1 MCSTLDPC
9 ESLYSCRDF
18 FFIIVMNADND
29 FINILNEFYPFERY
43 IVRTP
48 KSIEPVFDDLILTE
62 IFVPKTEIK
71 PIIHNDELVC
81 FTGVKNDEIY
91 VKVKGVVGE
100 MRIGYFDFASHIR
113 EAIRDI
119 VITDF
124 GPYEW
129 QSLYVQDED
138 EELPE
143 LEKVLS
149 GQKALIEKKYEECV
163 IKDDTPNTRF
173 VHV

>member
-1 MCSTLDPC
+1 
-9 ESLYSCRDF
+9 
-18 FFIIVMNADND
+18 MNADDD

-48 KSIEPVFDDLILTE
+48 KSIEPVFNDLILTE
-62 IFVPKTEIK
+62 IFVPK
-71 PIIHNDELVC
+71 
-81 FTGVKNDEIY
+81 KNDEVY
-91 VKVKGVVGE
+91 VKVKGVAGE
-100 MRIGYFDFASHIR
+100 IRIGYFDFAPHIR
-113 EAIRDI
+113 KAIRDI

-138 EELPE
+138 EEFPE

-149 GQKALIEKKYEECV
+149 EQKALIEKKYEECV

>member
-1 MCSTLDPC
+1 
-9 ESLYSCRDF
+9 
-18 FFIIVMNADND
+18 MNADDD

-48 KSIEPVFDDLILTE
+48 KSIEPVFNDLILTE
-62 IFVPKTEIK
+62 IFVPK
-71 PIIHNDELVC
+71 
-81 FTGVKNDEIY
+81 KNDEVY
-91 VKVKGVVGE
+91 VKVKGVAGE
-100 MRIGYFDFASHIR
+100 IRIGYFDFASHIR
-113 EAIRDI
+113 EAIRNI

-124 GPYEW
+124 GHYEW

-138 EELPE
+138 EEFPE

-149 GQKALIEKKYEECV
+149 EQKALIEKKYEECV

>member
-1 MCSTLDPC
+1 MRIFLA
-9 ESLYSCRDF
+9 EAF
-18 FFIIVMNADND
+18 FFIIIMNADKD
-29 FINILNEFYPFERY
+29 FINIFNEFYPFERY

-62 IFVPKTEIK
+62 IFVPK
-71 PIIHNDELVC
+71 
-81 FTGVKNDEIY
+81 KNDEVY
-91 VKVKGVVGE
+91 VKVKGVAGE

-138 EELPE
+138 EEFPE
-143 LEKVLS
+143 MEKVLS
-149 GQKALIEKKYEECV
+149 EQKALIEKKYEECV
-163 IKDDTPNTRF
+163 IKDDTPNIRF

>member
-1 MCSTLDPC
+1 
-9 ESLYSCRDF
+9 
-18 FFIIVMNADND
+18 MNADDD

-62 IFVPKTEIK
+62 IFVPK
-71 PIIHNDELVC
+71 
-81 FTGVKNDEIY
+81 KNDEVY
-91 VKVKGVVGE
+91 VKVKGVAGE

-113 EAIRDI
+113 EAIRNI

-124 GPYEW
+124 GHYEW

-149 GQKALIEKKYEECV
+149 EQKALIEKKYKECV
-163 IKDDTPNTRF
+163 IKDDTPNIRF

>member
-1 MCSTLDPC
+1 
-9 ESLYSCRDF
+9 
-18 FFIIVMNADND
+18 MNADKD
-29 FINILNEFYPFERY
+29 FINIFNEFYPFERY

-62 IFVPKTEIK
+62 IFVPK
-71 PIIHNDELVC
+71 
-81 FTGVKNDEIY
+81 KNDEVY
-91 VKVKGVVGE
+91 VKVKGVAGE
-100 MRIGYFDFASHIR
+100 MRIGYFDFAPHIR
-113 EAIRDI
+113 ETIRDI

-129 QSLYVQDED
+129 QSLYVEGED
-138 EELPE
+138 EELPK

-149 GQKALIEKKYEECV
+149 EQKALIEKKYEECV
-163 IKDDTPNTRF
+163 IKDDTPNTCF

>member
-1 MCSTLDPC
+1 
-9 ESLYSCRDF
+9 
-18 FFIIVMNADND
+18 MNADND
-29 FINILNEFYPFERY
+29 FINIFNEFYPFERY

-62 IFVPKTEIK
+62 IFVPK
-71 PIIHNDELVC
+71 
-81 FTGVKNDEIY
+81 KNDEVY
-91 VKVKGVVGE
+91 VKVKGVAGE
-100 MRIGYFDFASHIR
+100 IRIGYFDFAPHIR
-113 EAIRDI
+113 EAIRNI

-124 GPYEW
+124 GHYEW

-149 GQKALIEKKYEECV
+149 EQKALIEKKYEECV

>member
-1 MCSTLDPC
+1 MQG
-9 ESLYSCRDF
+9 F
-18 FFIIVMNADND
+18 FFIIIMNADDD

-62 IFVPKTEIK
+62 IFVPK
-71 PIIHNDELVC
+71 
-81 FTGVKNDEIY
+81 KNDEVY
-91 VKVKGVVGE
+91 VKVKGVAGE
-100 MRIGYFDFASHIR
+100 IRIGYFDFAPHIR
-113 EAIRDI
+113 EAIRNI

-124 GPYEW
+124 GHYEW
-129 QSLYVQDED
+129 QSLYVQDEN
-138 EELPE
+138 EEFPE

-149 GQKALIEKKYEECV
+149 EQKALIEKKYEECV

>member
-18 FFIIVMNADND
+18 FFFIIIIMNADND

-62 IFVPKTEIK
+62 IFVPKT
-71 PIIHNDELVC
+71 
-81 FTGVKNDEIY
+81 GVKNDEIY

-100 MRIGYFDFASHIR
+100 MRIGYFDFAPHIR

-149 GQKALIEKKYEECV
+149 EQKALIEKKYEECV

>member
-1 MCSTLDPC
+1 MRIFLA
-9 ESLYSCRDF
+9 EAF
-18 FFIIVMNADND
+18 FFIIIMNADKD
-29 FINILNEFYPFERY
+29 FINIFNEFYPFERY

-62 IFVPKTEIK
+62 IFVPK
-71 PIIHNDELVC
+71 
-81 FTGVKNDEIY
+81 KNDEVY
-91 VKVKGVVGE
+91 VKVKGVAGE
-100 MRIGYFDFASHIR
+100 IRIGYFDFAPHIR
-113 EAIRDI
+113 EAIRNI

-124 GPYEW
+124 GHYEW

-149 GQKALIEKKYEECV
+149 EQKALIEKKYEECV

>member
-18 FFIIVMNADND
+18 FFIIIMNADND
-29 FINILNEFYPFERY
+29 FINIFNEFYPFERY

-62 IFVPKTEIK
+62 IFVPK
-71 PIIHNDELVC
+71 
-81 FTGVKNDEIY
+81 KNDEVY
-91 VKVKGVVGE
+91 VKVKGVAGE
-100 MRIGYFDFASHIR
+100 IRIGYFDFAPHIR
-113 EAIRDI
+113 EAIRNI

-124 GPYEW
+124 GHYEW

-149 GQKALIEKKYEECV
+149 EQKALIEKKYKECV
-163 IKDDTPNTRF
+163 IKDDTPNIRF

>member
-1 MCSTLDPC
+1 
-9 ESLYSCRDF
+9 
-18 FFIIVMNADND
+18 MNADSD
-29 FINILNEFYPFERY
+29 FINTFNEFYPFERY

-71 PIIHNDELVC
+71 PIIHNDKLVC

-138 EELPE
+138 EDLPE
-143 LEKVLS
+143 LEEMLNE
-149 GQKALIEKKYEECV
+149 QKSLIETKYGECLIKKDS
-163 IKDDTPNTRF
+163 INARF

>member
-1 MCSTLDPC
+1 
-9 ESLYSCRDF
+9 
-18 FFIIVMNADND
+18 MNADDD

-62 IFVPKTEIK
+62 IFVPK
-71 PIIHNDELVC
+71 
-81 FTGVKNDEIY
+81 KNDEVY
-91 VKVKGVVGE
+91 VKVKGVAGE
-100 MRIGYFDFASHIR
+100 IRIGYFDFAPHIR
-113 EAIRDI
+113 EAIRNI

-124 GPYEW
+124 GHYEW

-138 EELPE
+138 EEFPE

-149 GQKALIEKKYEECV
+149 EQKALIEKKYEECV

>member
-1 MCSTLDPC
+1 
-9 ESLYSCRDF
+9 
-18 FFIIVMNADND
+18 MNADND

-71 PIIHNDELVC
+71 PIIHNDKLVC
-81 FTGVKNDEIY
+81 FTGVENDEIY
-91 VKVKGVVGE
+91 VKVKGVAGE
-100 MRIGYFDFASHIR
+100 MRIGYFDFAPHIR

-138 EELPE
+138 EEFPE

-149 GQKALIEKKYEECV
+149 EQKALIEKKYEECV

-173 VHV
+173 PLPLLHP

>member
-18 FFIIVMNADND
+18 FFIIIMNADND

-71 PIIHNDELVC
+71 PTIHNDKLVC

-91 VKVKGVVGE
+91 VKVKGVAGE
-100 MRIGYFDFASHIR
+100 MRIGYFDFAPHIR

-124 GPYEW
+124 GHYEW

-138 EELPE
+138 EEFPE

-149 GQKALIEKKYEECV
+149 EQKALIEKKYEECV

>member
-1 MCSTLDPC
+1 
-9 ESLYSCRDF
+9 
-18 FFIIVMNADND
+18 MNADKD
-29 FINILNEFYPFERY
+29 FINIFNEFYPFERY

-48 KSIEPVFDDLILTE
+48 KSIEPVFNDLILTE
-62 IFVPKTEIK
+62 IFVPK
-71 PIIHNDELVC
+71 
-81 FTGVKNDEIY
+81 KNDEVY
-91 VKVKGVVGE
+91 VKVKGVAGE
-100 MRIGYFDFASHIR
+100 IRIGYFDFAPHIR
-113 EAIRDI
+113 EAIRNI

-124 GPYEW
+124 GHYEW

-149 GQKALIEKKYEECV
+149 EQKALIEKKYEECV
-163 IKDDTPNTRF
+163 IKDDTPNIRF

>member
-1 MCSTLDPC
+1 MRIFLA
-9 ESLYSCRDF
+9 EAF
-18 FFIIVMNADND
+18 FFIIIMNADKD
-29 FINILNEFYPFERY
+29 FINIFNEFYPFERY

-62 IFVPKTEIK
+62 IFVPK
-71 PIIHNDELVC
+71 
-81 FTGVKNDEIY
+81 KNDEVY
-91 VKVKGVVGE
+91 VKVKGVAGE

-138 EELPE
+138 EEFPE

-149 GQKALIEKKYEECV
+149 EQKALIEKKYEECV

>member
-1 MCSTLDPC
+1 
-9 ESLYSCRDF
+9 
-18 FFIIVMNADND
+18 MNADND

-48 KSIEPVFDDLILTE
+48 KSIEPIFDDLILTE
-62 IFVPKTEIK
+62 IFVPK
-71 PIIHNDELVC
+71 
-81 FTGVKNDEIY
+81 KNDEIY
-91 VKVKGVVGE
+91 VKVKGVAGE

-149 GQKALIEKKYEECV
+149 EQKALIEKKYEECV

>member
-1 MCSTLDPC
+1 
-9 ESLYSCRDF
+9 
-18 FFIIVMNADND
+18 MNADND

-71 PIIHNDELVC
+71 PIIHNDKLVC

-149 GQKALIEKKYEECV
+149 EQKALIEKKYEECV

-173 VHV
+173 VHVQL

>member
-18 FFIIVMNADND
+18 FFIIIIMNADND
-29 FINILNEFYPFERY
+29 FINILDEFYPFERY

-62 IFVPKTEIK
+62 IFVPKT
-71 PIIHNDELVC
+71 
-81 FTGVKNDEIY
+81 GVKNDKIY

-100 MRIGYFDFASHIR
+100 MRIGYFDFAPHIR

-149 GQKALIEKKYEECV
+149 EQKALIEKKYEECV

>member
-18 FFIIVMNADND
+18 FFIIIIMNADND
-29 FINILNEFYPFERY
+29 FISILNEFYPFERY

-62 IFVPKTEIK
+62 IFVPK
-71 PIIHNDELVC
+71 
-81 FTGVKNDEIY
+81 TGVKNDEIY

-149 GQKALIEKKYEECV
+149 EQKALIEKKYEECV

>member
-1 MCSTLDPC
+1 MFSVSVRIFLA
-9 ESLYSCRDF
+9 EAF
-18 FFIIVMNADND
+18 FFIIIMNADKD
-29 FINILNEFYPFERY
+29 FINIFNEFYPFERY

-48 KSIEPVFDDLILTE
+48 KSIEPIFDDLILTE
-62 IFVPKTEIK
+62 IFVPK
-71 PIIHNDELVC
+71 
-81 FTGVKNDEIY
+81 KNDEIY
-91 VKVKGVVGE
+91 VKVKGVAGE

-149 GQKALIEKKYEECV
+149 EQKALIEKKYEECV

>member
-1 MCSTLDPC
+1 
-9 ESLYSCRDF
+9 
-18 FFIIVMNADND
+18 MNADND
-29 FINILNEFYPFERY
+29 FIDILNEFYPFERY

-71 PIIHNDELVC
+71 PIIYDDRLVG

-91 VKVKGVVGE
+91 VKVKGVAGE

-143 LEKVLS
+143 LEKVLNE
-149 GQKALIEKKYEECV
+149 QKALIEKKYEECV
-163 IKDDTPNTRF
+163 IKDNTPNTRF

>member
-1 MCSTLDPC
+1 MFRASVRIFLA
-9 ESLYSCRDF
+9 EAF
-18 FFIIVMNADND
+18 FFIIIMNADKD
-29 FINILNEFYPFERY
+29 FINIFNEFYPFERY

-71 PIIHNDELVC
+71 PIIHNDKLVG
-81 FTGVKNDEIY
+81 FTGVEYDEIY
-91 VKVKGVVGE
+91 VKVRGVAGE
-100 MRIGYFDFASHIR
+100 IRIGYFDFASHIR
-113 EAIRDI
+113 EAIRNI

-124 GPYEW
+124 GHYEW

-149 GQKALIEKKYEECV
+149 EQKALIEKKYKECV
-163 IKDDTPNTRF
+163 IKDDTPNIRF

>member
-1 MCSTLDPC
+1 MRIFLA
-9 ESLYSCRDF
+9 EAFF
-18 FFIIVMNADND
+18 FFIIIIMNADND
-29 FINILNEFYPFERY
+29 FINILDEFYPFERY

-62 IFVPKTEIK
+62 IFVPKT
-71 PIIHNDELVC
+71 
-81 FTGVKNDEIY
+81 GVKNDEIY

-100 MRIGYFDFASHIR
+100 MRIGYFDFAPHIR

-149 GQKALIEKKYEECV
+149 EQKVLIEKKYEECV

>member
-1 MCSTLDPC
+1 
-9 ESLYSCRDF
+9 
-18 FFIIVMNADND
+18 MNADDD

-48 KSIEPVFDDLILTE
+48 KSIEPVFNDLILTD
-62 IFVPKTEIK
+62 IFVPK
-71 PIIHNDELVC
+71 
-81 FTGVKNDEIY
+81 KNDEVY
-91 VKVKGVVGE
+91 VKVKGVAGE
-100 MRIGYFDFASHIR
+100 IRIGYFDFAPHIR
-113 EAIRDI
+113 EAIRNI

-124 GPYEW
+124 GHYEW
-129 QSLYVQDED
+129 QSLYVQDEN
-138 EELPE
+138 EEFPE

-149 GQKALIEKKYEECV
+149 EQKALIEKKYEECV

>member
-1 MCSTLDPC
+1 
-9 ESLYSCRDF
+9 
-18 FFIIVMNADND
+18 MNADND

-71 PIIHNDELVC
+71 PIIHNDKLIC
-81 FTGVKNDEIY
+81 FTEVKNDEIY
-91 VKVKGVVGE
+91 VKVKGVAGE

-129 QSLYVQDED
+129 QSLYVQYEDED

-149 GQKALIEKKYEECV
+149 EQKALIEKKYEECV

>member
-1 MCSTLDPC
+1 
-9 ESLYSCRDF
+9 
-18 FFIIVMNADND
+18 MNADKD
-29 FINILNEFYPFERY
+29 FINIFNEFYPFERY

-62 IFVPKTEIK
+62 IFVPK
-71 PIIHNDELVC
+71 
-81 FTGVKNDEIY
+81 KNDEVY
-91 VKVKGVVGE
+91 VKVKGVAGE
-100 MRIGYFDFASHIR
+100 IRIGYFDFAPHIR
-113 EAIRDI
+113 ETIRDI

-129 QSLYVQDED
+129 QSLYVEGED
-138 EELPE
+138 EELPK

-149 GQKALIEKKYEECV
+149 EQKALIEKKYEECV
-163 IKDDTPNTRF
+163 IKDDTPNTCF

>member
-18 FFIIVMNADND
+18 FFIIIMNADND
-29 FINILNEFYPFERY
+29 FISILNEFYPFERY

-62 IFVPKTEIK
+62 IFVPK
-71 PIIHNDELVC
+71 
-81 FTGVKNDEIY
+81 TGVKNDEIY

-149 GQKALIEKKYEECV
+149 EQKALIEKKYEECV

>member
-1 MCSTLDPC
+1 MRIFLA
-9 ESLYSCRDF
+9 EAF
-18 FFIIVMNADND
+18 FFIIIMNADKD
-29 FINILNEFYPFERY
+29 FINIFNEFYPFERY

-48 KSIEPVFDDLILTE
+48 KSIEPVFNDLILTE
-62 IFVPKTEIK
+62 IFVPK
-71 PIIHNDELVC
+71 
-81 FTGVKNDEIY
+81 KNDEVY
-91 VKVKGVVGE
+91 VKVKGVAGE

-113 EAIRDI
+113 EAIRNI

-124 GPYEW
+124 GHYEW

-149 GQKALIEKKYEECV
+149 EQKALIEKKYKECV
-163 IKDDTPNTRF
+163 IKDDTPNARF

>member
-18 FFIIVMNADND
+18 FFIIIMNADND
-29 FINILNEFYPFERY
+29 FINIFNEFYPFERY

-48 KSIEPVFDDLILTE
+48 KSIEPVFNDLILTE
-62 IFVPKTEIK
+62 IFVPK
-71 PIIHNDELVC
+71 
-81 FTGVKNDEIY
+81 KNDEVY
-91 VKVKGVVGE
+91 VKMKGVAGE
-100 MRIGYFDFASHIR
+100 IRIGYFDFAPHIR
-113 EAIRDI
+113 EAIRNI

-124 GPYEW
+124 GHYEW
-129 QSLYVQDED
+129 QSLYVQDEN
-138 EELPE
+138 EEFPE

-149 GQKALIEKKYEECV
+149 EQKALIEKKYKECV
-163 IKDDTPNTRF
+163 IKDDTPNIRF

>member
-1 MCSTLDPC
+1 
-9 ESLYSCRDF
+9 
-18 FFIIVMNADND
+18 MNADND

-62 IFVPKTEIK
+62 IFVPK
-71 PIIHNDELVC
+71 
-81 FTGVKNDEIY
+81 KNDEVY
-91 VKVKGVVGE
+91 VKVKGVAGE
-100 MRIGYFDFASHIR
+100 MRIGYFDFAPHIR

-138 EELPE
+138 EEFPE

-149 GQKALIEKKYEECV
+149 EQKALIEKKYEECV